1 MLFAM
6 DFYSNG
12 KLMISGEYF
21 ALFGA
26 MVLAVPLRLGQSMK
40 VQPSDGNQKALTWI
54 AKAKGKE
61 WFREEF
67 FDAGFH
73 YNGPK
78 TGQSD
83 YLQALLLAAGNLNP
97 SFANQAMHAMVVTNT
112 GFPQEWGLGS
122 SSALIS
128 NLASWAGVDPYK
140 LHFLTSNGSG
150 YDIACARS
158 QMPISYKYNGKEMAP
173 FVQPVS
179 FNPPFAGNLWFVYSG
194 KKQSSAQSI
203 GMIRHEAF
211 SQKQAGRITDISLK
225 MISESSLDMF
235 MKLMRLHEQIV
246 SEAIDM
252 CPVQQERFDD
262 FPGVVKSLGAWGG
275 DFVLAATHL
284 DELLVKQYFYNKGCA
299 VVLNFREL
307 AI

>member
-1 MLFAM
+1 M

-40 VQPSDGNQKALTWI
+40 VQPADGNQKTLTWI
-54 AKAKGKE
+54 AKEKGKE

-67 FDAGFH
+67 FDGGFQ
-73 YNGPK
+73 YKGPR

-83 YLQALLLAAGNLNP
+83 YLQALLLAAGNCNP
-97 SFANQAMHAMVVTNT
+97 AFEAMAMNTMVVTNT
-112 GFPQEWGLGS
+112 RFPQEWGLGS

-158 QMPISYKYNGKEMAP
+158 QTPIVYKYNGKELPP

-179 FNPPFAGNLWFVYSG
+179 FNPPFSGNLWFVYSG

-203 GMIRHEAF
+203 GMIRQEAF

-225 MISESSLDMF
+225 MIAESSLDMF
-235 MKLMRLHEQIV
+235 MKLMRMHEQIV
-246 SEAIDM
+246 SEAIDK

-262 FPGVVKSLGAWGG
+262 FPGAVKSLGAWGG

-284 DELLVKQYFYNKGCA
+284 DELLVKQYFYSKGCS
-299 VVLNFREL
+299 VVLNFQEL
-307 AI
+307 AIWN